1 MRRKLFLTYS
11 LLPLLMLPFLIGGP
25 VSTSDLTKEVF
36 QSAKGENFTIEYPRG
51 WKAQKQT
58 AADIPI
64 ATLRL
69 VNPEETSVLMVS
81 LIPAKPNAPVERV
94 EDLEKILING
104 TKPMLKSAVEKQINS
119 QSFRSEH
126 CIGVYATL
134 TDARFVDKAPTPGE
148 YRYSATFI
156 LTFPGYLVTAT
167 FLTQEDITQ
176 SVDLAVLLLKTLRK
190 G

>member
-1 MRRKLFLTYS
+1 M
-11 LLPLLMLPFLIGGP
+11 
-25 VSTSDLTKEVF
+25 
-36 QSAKGENFTIEYPRG
+36 
-51 WKAQKQT
+51 
-58 AADIPI
+58 
-64 ATLRL
+64 
-69 VNPEETSVLMVS
+69 LMVS

-148 YRYSATFI
+148 YRYSATCI